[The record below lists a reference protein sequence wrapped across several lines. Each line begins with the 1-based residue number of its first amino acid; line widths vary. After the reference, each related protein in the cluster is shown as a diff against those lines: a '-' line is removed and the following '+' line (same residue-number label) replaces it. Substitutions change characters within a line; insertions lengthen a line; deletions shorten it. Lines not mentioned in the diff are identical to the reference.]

1 MLESGALFLTVGVL
15 CISYAGESVF
25 SYEWGAHSSF
35 EVKGCTLLCTGRS
48 QLAPDVTHT
57 DCWKERAHA

>member
-25 SYEWGAHSSF
+25 MHEWGALSF
-35 EVKGCTLLCTGRS
+35 EVEGCTFICTGS
-48 QLAPDVTHT
+48 FQLAPEVTHT